1 MSASVQT
8 NTVTNNTIWTLSQNE
23 EENKEYAHLK
33 SRIEKVVNSC
43 QQLLYDNGSIVG
55 TKAQNDI
62 MRLLCVHILKD
73 QFADERAELW
83 NVCNQVKIKKN
94 LTDAKFAKYKS
105 FCKEPTELN
114 TKQEFFKEWRFF
126 VRDLLRDALPGI
138 FSEEDERFNCTNY
151 HIVIQMIVKMHKELP
166 DSSQFRDAFS
176 TSCGDIHEMFR
187 AYGGGQV
194 AKELGQFFTP
204 RELIHLIFHGMQFST
219 LIPERTDVS
228 IYDPCMGTG
237 GFLTRMHNMFS
248 VQAEHI
254 YGCETEA
261 DTLKFGQMS
270 MILTS
275 GKVCNNLTKCN
286 SISENPFIAEGK
298 QFDVIVTNP
307 PFGTSM
313 KYDDLKKTF
322 DLYLETKFP
331 DAVVKFKDVYPIKTN
346 KGTCLFVQHC
356 VHILKPGGVCV
367 IVLPDGEMFDSHSK
381 WSAKF
386 RKWWCESVNIRTILK
401 VPPGV
406 FKHAGVRTN
415 VVVFTKDGPTTSIRF
430 QDIPDKSCE
439 RINELFSVDMN
450 DIVHTG
456 YNLDPKAYTKDD
468 SDTYD
473 VPMVALGEV
482 CTFEKGRTL
491 KKSDFET
498 SGSIP
503 VIGGGRQPTGMHTHS
518 NRTANTIL
526 FSSSGSYAGYISRY
540 ETPVWASDCFSIQ
553 PNDCLLNQ
561 EYLYFV
567 LLHNQ
572 QRIYDIRPPSA
583 GQPHLYAHNLE
594 PFKIPLPPLA
604 IQHQIV
610 HELQTIETNIQTIRT
625 RMLQLK
631 QEKSM
636 FHKYGRKSEL
646 LALWKGCEWVK
657 LGDVCTFEK
666 GSLQS
671 TKNVEG
677 DYPFITAADEDK
689 SHNAFIHDKECVLF
703 VNGSEGSLAKVKFWS
718 GGKFTAS
725 SLLLIL
731 TRKQENILHKY
742 ISLLLQKQK
751 ESICSKYA
759 KGSSK
764 RTINKDDLRNFKI
777 PLPSLAIQQQSI
789 TIFEEKNNHIQLLDE
804 CIQREAQHVEDLKQL
819 GKDVI
824 SSFCGGGGSSSPST
838 APDSV
843 SAVAIIHDVPSTAP
857 DSVGS
862 PVKRMKL
869 TPDPQSQMMS

>member
-415 VVVFTKDGPTTSIRF
+415 VVVFTKDGPTTSVRF
-430 QDIPDKSCE
+430 QDIPDKSCD
-439 RINELFSVDMN
+439 RVNELFSVDMN
-450 DIVHTG
+450 DIVQTG

-666 GSLQS
+666 GRTLKKSDFETSGSIPVIGGGRQPTGMHTHS
-671 TKNVEG
+671 NR
-677 DYPFITAADEDK
+677 TA
-689 SHNAFIHDKECVLF
+689 NTILF
-703 VNGSEGSLAKVKFWS
+703 SSSGSYAG
-718 GGKFTAS
+718 
-725 SLLLIL
+725 
-731 TRKQENILHKY
+731 Y
-742 ISLLLQKQK
+742 ISRYETPVWASDCFSIQPNDCLLNQEYLYFVLLHNQQRIYDIRPP
-751 ESICSKYA
+751 SAGQPHLYA
-759 KGSSK
+759 H
-764 RTINKDDLRNFKI
+764 NLEPFKI
-777 PLPSLAIQQQSI
+777 PLPPLAIQQQSI

>member
-657 LGDVCTFEK
+657 LGDVCDIQYGTRIVNKNATSGDIPVYGGGGPTFTTTEPNRT
-666 GSLQS
+666 GTSLVISRFGVSPHCVRVLQI
-671 TKNVEG
+671 
-677 DYPFITAADEDK
+677 PFFLNDSGMTLHSKDEQRMDFNYLYQVISSMERNIFALASGAAQA
-689 SHNAFIHDKECVLF
+689 NL
-703 VNGSEGSLAKVKFWS
+703 
-718 GGKFTAS
+718 
-725 SLLLIL
+725 
-731 TRKQENILHKY
+731 NIPHFKAL
-742 ISLLLQKQK
+742 
-751 ESICSKYA
+751 
-759 KGSSK
+759 
-764 RTINKDDLRNFKI
+764 KI
-777 PLPSLAIQQQSI
+777 PLPPLAIQKQSI
-789 TIFEEKNNHIQLLDE
+789 TIFEEKNNHIQLLDD

-824 SSFCGGGGSSSPST
+824 SSFCGGGSSSPST
-838 APDSV
+838 TPDIV
-843 SAVAIIHDVPSTAP
+843 SAVAIIHDVPSTTP